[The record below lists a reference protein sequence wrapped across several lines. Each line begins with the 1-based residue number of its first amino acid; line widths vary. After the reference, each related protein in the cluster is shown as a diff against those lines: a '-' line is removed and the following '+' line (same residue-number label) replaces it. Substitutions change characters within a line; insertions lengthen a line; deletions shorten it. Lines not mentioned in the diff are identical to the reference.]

1 MISDVKYLV
10 GDEKISSEVVEPFSK
25 EVCKFLSLFAKELNE
40 YKDIKKF
47 PELKTL
53 SFWCRE
59 KNILNL
65 KKKYETSK
73 NLIGL
78 GLVFHITPSNIP
90 TNFAY
95 SLIFGLLTGNSNILK
110 VPSKNFKEIEIICDK
125 LKKTIKKMKFFKNRI
140 SIVQYKNNETFTKRI
155 SSICDARV
163 IWGGDKTVN
172 EIRSYKL
179 QERAIDIS
187 FADRYSLCLINIDKL
202 KSLDSFEIKN
212 FVKKFY
218 NDTYLVDQ
226 NACSSPHLIVWMGR
240 DDKNLKRKF
249 WNNLYILAKENY
261 SFTTD
266 ASIEKYINLCKYT
279 LLSDKIKKIHRHQ
292 NILYRVE
299 FNKIDENNHF
309 YRGKWGLFFEYNINK
324 IDELKKIINKK
335 YQTLT
340 YFGLDTNLLKNFII
354 KNKLKGIDRVV
365 PVGQSLDMSLMWD
378 GYDIVNTLSRCIEIR

>member
-10 GDEKISSEVVEPFSK
+10 GDEKISSEVIEPFSE
-25 EVCKFLSLFAKELNE
+25 EVCKFLSLFAKDLNE

-47 PELKTL
+47 PDLKTL

-65 KKKYETSK
+65 KKKYESSK

-110 VPSKNFKEIEIICDK
+110 VPSKNFKEIEIICDI

-140 SIVQYKNNETFTKRI
+140 SIVQYKNNESFTKRI

-163 IWGGDKTVN
+163 IWGGDKTVS

-179 QERAIDIS
+179 QERAIDVS

-212 FVKKFY
+212 FAKKFY

-226 NACSSPHLIVWMGR
+226 NACSSPHLIVWMGS
-240 DDKNLKRKF
+240 DNKNLKKKF
-249 WNNLYILAKENY
+249 WNSLYILAKENY
-261 SFTTD
+261 NLTTD

-299 FNKIDENNHF
+299 FNKIDENNHY

-340 YFGLDTNLLKNFII
+340 YFGIDTSLLKNFII
-354 KNKLKGIDRVV
+354 NNKLKGIDRVV
-365 PVGQSLDMSLMWD
+365 PVGQSLDISLMWD
-378 GYDIVNTLSRCIEIR
+378 GYDIVNTLSRCIEIK